1 MSPLELVV
9 FSFAGLLLITG
20 LSSVVAFQFC
30 GKREAWLRLS
40 ILSVLTVTLAVLGF
54 RWSGWLGILVLPGLV
69 HLFFWTSIALVAR
82 YLFPVTSTGQWLQA
96 TQVLASFVF
105 DCHLSSCHIDRGDI
119 VQTIRGQLMTRWGS
133 GVLLIR
139 PGSAAVLET
148 PTRFSRVLGPGV
160 HFLRRGEY
168 VKRPM
173 DLHIQLRAGVVK
185 ATTKDAVPLELPIFC
200 LFRIKPDPGSRPA
213 HDFAFS
219 EDNLRRA
226 VYGPEGISKEGDYR
240 WDRYAFEVAVTRFRE
255 ILARIRLDQLFDAE
269 RPDHVPRPVLT
280 DLLHAAARADLSRQ
294 GIDLLSVGF
303 GTFGFT
309 DSVQGQIL
317 DQRIQSWETEWRAQ
331 ADSTLA
337 AGAAEAERRVQS
349 ARASAQ
355 WHLIQGLINGLTA
368 AQGLRDTDPVDL
380 VTWQLLTAMES
391 MSADP
396 MLYAAVSRETMSSM
410 LTIRNWLETRE
421 LT

>member
-9 FSFAGLLLITG
+9 VSLAGLVLITG
-20 LSSVVAFQFC
+20 LSSIVAFRFG

-54 RWSGWLGILVLPGLV
+54 RWSGWPGILVLPALM

-82 YLFPVTSTGQWLQA
+82 YLFPVTSARQWFQA
-96 TQVLASFVF
+96 TGVLASFIF
-105 DCHLSSCHIDRGDI
+105 DCHLSSYHIDRGEI
-119 VQTIRGQLMTRWGS
+119 VHTIRGQLMTRWGS

-168 VKRPM
+168 VKRPI
-173 DLHIQLRAGVVK
+173 DLHIQLRTDVVK
-185 ATTKDAVPLELPIFC
+185 ATTKDAVPLELPVFC
-200 LFRIKPDPGSRPA
+200 LFRIKPDQSSRPA
-213 HDFAFS
+213 RDFAFS
-219 EDNLRRA
+219 EDNLRQA
-226 VYGPEGISKEGDYR
+226 VYGPEGISKDGDYR
-240 WDRYAFEVAVTRFRE
+240 WDRYAFEVVITRFRE

-309 DSVQGQIL
+309 ESVQGQIL
-317 DQRIQSWETEWRAQ
+317 DQRIQSWETEWRAH
-331 ADSTLA
+331 ADSTIA
-337 AGAAEAERRVQS
+337 AGAAEAERQVQS

-368 AQGLRDTDPVDL
+368 TQGLRDTDPVDL

-391 MSADP
+391 MTADP
-396 MLYAAVSRETMSSM
+396 MLYAAVSREAMSSM

>member
-9 FSFAGLLLITG
+9 FSLAGLVLITG
-20 LSSVVAFQFC
+20 LSSAVAFQFC

-40 ILSVLTVTLAVLGF
+40 ILNVLTVTLAVLGF
-54 RWSGWLGILVLPGLV
+54 RWSGWLGIVVLPALM

-82 YLFPVTSTGQWLQA
+82 YLFPVTNTRHWLQA
-96 TQVLASFVF
+96 TRVLASFVF
-105 DCHLSSCHIDRGDI
+105 DCHLSSYHIDRGEI
-119 VQTIRGQLMTRWGS
+119 AHTIRGQLMTRWGA

-168 VKRPM
+168 VKRPI
-173 DLHIQLRAGVVK
+173 DLHVQLRTDVVK
-185 ATTKDAVPLELPIFC
+185 ATTKDAVPLEIPLFC
-200 LFRIKPDPGSRPA
+200 LFRIKPDGGGRSAR
-213 HDFAFS
+213 DFAFS

-226 VYGPEGISKEGDYR
+226 VYGPEGISQDGDYR
-240 WDRYAFEVAVTRFRE
+240 WDRYAFEVNVTRFRE

-294 GIDLLSVGF
+294 GIDLLNVGF
-303 GTFGFT
+303 GAVGFIQ
-309 DSVQGQIL
+309 SVQGQIL
-317 DQRIQSWETEWRAQ
+317 DQRIQSWETEWRAR

-337 AGAAEAERRVQS
+337 AGAAEAERQVQS

-368 AQGLRDTDPVDL
+368 TQGLQDTDPVDL

-410 LTIRNWLETRE
+410 LAIRNWLETRE

>member
-9 FSFAGLLLITG
+9 FSLAGLVLITG
-20 LSSVVAFQFC
+20 LSSVVAFRFC

-54 RWSGWLGILVLPGLV
+54 RWSGWLGIVVLPALV
-69 HLFFWTSIALVAR
+69 HLFFWISIALVAR
-82 YLFPVTSTGQWLQA
+82 YLFPVTSARQWLQA
-96 TQVLASFVF
+96 TQVLASFAF
-105 DCHLSSCHIDRGDI
+105 DCHLSSYHIDRGEI
-119 VQTIRGQLMTRWGS
+119 VQTVRGQLMTRWGS

-168 VKRPM
+168 VKRPI
-173 DLHIQLRAGVVK
+173 DLHIQLRADVIK
-185 ATTKDAVPLELPIFC
+185 ATTKDAVPLELPVFC
-200 LFRIKPDPGSRPA
+200 LFRIKPDQSNQPA

-226 VYGPEGISKEGDYR
+226 VYGPEGISQEGDYR
-240 WDRYAFEVAVTRFRE
+240 WDRYAFEVAITRFRE

-280 DLLHAAARADLSRQ
+280 DLLHAAARTDLSRQ

-309 DSVQGQIL
+309 ESVQGQIL

-368 AQGLRDTDPVDL
+368 TQGLRDTDPVDL

-391 MSADP
+391 MTADP